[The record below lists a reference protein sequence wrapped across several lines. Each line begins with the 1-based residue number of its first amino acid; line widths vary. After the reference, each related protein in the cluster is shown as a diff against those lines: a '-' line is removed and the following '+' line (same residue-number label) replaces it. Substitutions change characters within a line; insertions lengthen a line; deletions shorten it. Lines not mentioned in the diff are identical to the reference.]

1 MNKRRKPKRRTK
13 GKEPRSRPS
22 LLPAAVGRCRS
33 WLASRDQTELLS
45 LALWPIV
52 LLVYLPAMLSVDF
65 IWDDFVIG
73 TDTVRTL
80 AGLRQIWFSP
90 ADIPAEGHYWPL
102 TYTTFWLEHK
112 LWGSIASGYHAT
124 NVLLHLANTLLLWHL
139 LRRLA
144 VPGAWVAAAV
154 FAVHPVHVESVA
166 WIIERKDVLSGMFY
180 LLAASAWVRFA
191 EQPARLLR
199 DTEDGQ
205 NRCTGMARWT
215 TLPGQPRPRW
225 YLSALAAYVAGLL
238 SKSVVVTLP
247 VALLI
252 WHWWKRGRVS
262 WSDLLRL
269 APFFIVGGAI
279 SVADLVFNRSRG
291 VGGFGYSLIERG
303 MIAARAFWFYVG
315 KLFWPLDLAGIYPHW
330 KVREADPL
338 AWAGM
343 GAAVVL
349 VAALWLLR
357 GRIGRGP
364 LAGVLFFGVTLSPV
378 LGFVDFNFMLFSFV
392 ADRYQYL
399 ASIGITTVVVAA
411 AAGGMTALRRT
422 GILHGKVANV
432 VVVVLVLA
440 VLGTLS
446 WRHASLYQDGSR
458 FFAHIIAY
466 NPNARDAH
474 LNFGSELL
482 SRNRLEEALDAYRIA
497 EKQRPEDCKPPYGV
511 GLTLHHLGRFEEAEV
526 AYLQALELCPRYGKA
541 LTDFAELL
549 LDQQRYEDALQ
560 LSDGA
565 IDIGAGNAK
574 AWVNR
579 SRALHHLDKG
589 EQALQSIER
598 ALGIEP
604 SDQGARE
611 IRDQLMKRLQSE

>member
-1 MNKRRKPKRRTK
+1 M
-13 GKEPRSRPS
+13 
-22 LLPAAVGRCRS
+22 
-33 WLASRDQTELLS
+33 ASRNQTELLS

-52 LLVYLPAMLSVDF
+52 LLVYLPALLSVDF

-80 AGLRQIWFSP
+80 AGLRQIWLSP

-102 TYTTFWLEHK
+102 TYTSFWLEHK

-139 LRRLA
+139 LRRFT

-191 EQPARLLR
+191 EQP
-199 DTEDGQ
+199 
-205 NRCTGMARWT
+205 
-215 TLPGQPRPRW
+215 RPRW

-252 WHWWKRGRVS
+252 WHWWKRGRVT
-262 WSDLLRL
+262 WSDLLRI
-269 APFFIVGGAI
+269 APFFVVGGAI
-279 SVADLVFNRSRG
+279 TVADLLFNRSRG
-291 VGGFGYSLIERG
+291 VGGFGYSLIERAL
-303 MIAARAFWFYVG
+303 IAARAFWFYVG

-330 KVREADPL
+330 EVREADPL
-338 AWAGM
+338 AWVGI
-343 GAAVVL
+343 GAAVAL

-357 GRIGRGP
+357 RRIGRGP
-364 LAGVLFFGVTLSPV
+364 LAGLLFFTVTLSPV

-399 ASIGITTVVVAA
+399 ASIGITTVVVAVA
-411 AAGGMTALRRT
+411 AWGVAALRRT
-422 GILHGKVANV
+422 GIVRGRVLNVALII
-432 VVVVLVLA
+432 LVLA

-446 WRHASLYQDGSR
+446 WQHASLYRDGSR
-458 FFAHIIAY
+458 FFAHVISY
-466 NPNARDAH
+466 NPTARDAH
-474 LNFGSELL
+474 LNLGSELL
-482 SRNRLEEALDAYRIA
+482 SRDRLDEALDAYRIA
-497 EKQRPEDCKPPYGV
+497 EEQRPDDCKPSYGA
-511 GLTLHHLGRFEEAEV
+511 GRTLYHLARFEEAEV
-526 AYLQALELCPRYGKA
+526 AYYRALELCPSYDKA
-541 LTDFAELL
+541 LTDLAGMR
-549 LDQQRYEDALQ
+549 LDQGRYEVALR
-560 LSDGA
+560 LSDSA
-565 IDIGAGNAK
+565 IDVRASNVD

-579 SRALHHLDKG
+579 ARALQHLGKG
-589 EQALQSIER
+589 EEARDSIEKALAIDPSHQQR
-598 ALGIEP
+598 AADPG
-604 SDQGARE
+604 
-611 IRDQLMKRLQSE
+611 